1 MFKNLKFPLQI
12 DKNLGYFEMVN
23 TTLETIKQNLILFF
37 ASDENE
43 RVVNNQLGSRFRKY
57 LFEPNIQNIRSKCEN
72 DVNRIFSDYFPN
84 LNLVNLKVEELPNNS
99 QTQNAIRIEITY
111 SVHNLESLQDN
122 FSIIVG

>member
-12 DKNLGYFEMVN
+12 DKSLGMFQITE
-23 TTLETIKQNLILFF
+23 TTIETIKQNLILFF
-37 ASDENE
+37 ATDENE

-57 LFEPNIQNIRSKCEN
+57 LFEPDIQNIRSKCEN

-84 LNLVNLKVEELPNNS
+84 LNLVNLEVKEIDNNS
-99 QTQNAIRIEITY
+99 QTQNAIQISIIY
-111 SVHNLESLQDN
+111 SIKNLESLQDN